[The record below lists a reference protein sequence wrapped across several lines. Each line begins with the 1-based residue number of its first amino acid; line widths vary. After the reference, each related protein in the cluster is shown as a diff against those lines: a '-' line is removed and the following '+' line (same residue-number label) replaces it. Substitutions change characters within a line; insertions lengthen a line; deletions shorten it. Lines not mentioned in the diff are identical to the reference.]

1 MRSLR
6 FTAAALL
13 LAAGPAFAQATDSP
27 QSRGSH
33 TATVSEL
40 AAVCGVQPNEATY
53 ANASGLCR
61 GFLLG
66 FAQYHAVLTRPG
78 TRFRPLFCVPTPP
91 PTGEA
96 AASSFAAWARANP
109 QTGDELAVD
118 GVARWFIATYPC
130 PQVTTRRNRNR
141 DR

>member
-6 FTAAALL
+6 FTAVAAL
-13 LAAGPAFAQATDSP
+13 LAAGPAFAQAPDAP

-40 AAVCGVQPNEATY
+40 ATLCGAQPSDPTY

-91 PTGEA
+91 PTGEQ
-96 AASSFAAWARANP
+96 ASASFAAWARANP
-109 QTGDELAVD
+109 QTGNELAVD
-118 GVARWFIATYPC
+118 GVARWFMATYPC
-130 PQVTTRRNRNR
+130 PQPASRRSSSR
-141 DR
+141 

>member
-6 FTAAALL
+6 FTAAAML

-27 QSRGSH
+27 QTRGSH

-40 AAVCGVQPNEATY
+40 ATLCGVRPSEATY

-78 TRFRPLFCVPTPP
+78 TTFRISRPKRTSTWSTTAGSGWPAWRATVS
-91 PTGEA
+91 
-96 AASSFAAWARANP
+96 ASSGA
-109 QTGDELAVD
+109 
-118 GVARWFIATYPC
+118 
-130 PQVTTRRNRNR
+130 
-141 DR
+141 